1 MRLPP
6 PEVMATWPKP
16 NYVNPE
22 TRGSTLIV
30 VEILTLFLAVTC
42 VALRL
47 YVRIVM
53 MRKTDWDDW
62 LMVGASI
69 FGAGITAC
77 VILAVTRYGWNI
89 HVWDLTPM
97 KMVSGRQVSL
107 AAQAIFVGATCLAKT
122 SILLS
127 YLRLAPAKSLFRRLT
142 IATIWFVILNN
153 IAFFVV
159 LFTQCIP
166 LSSYWNLGP
175 NHADDCLSE
184 GSALIAH
191 ASFTVASDLL
201 VWVLP
206 LPALYQ
212 AKLPFSQ
219 RIALIVLFSFGLVVV
234 VAACL
239 RTYWIHHVV
248 NETYDVTWEGFQLWM
263 WTAIEVH
270 LGIICGC
277 VPWLKSL
284 FRFWRAKKT
293 GTSVSAMSGA
303 MSGAS
308 AGGTGRRTRS
318 KSDIRPVGSATVCV
332 EGAVFKMDTLGKPP
346 VNKEAYLDLESCAA
360 SHTTRDESNPG

>member
-1 MRLPP
+1 MSRGNRRPDYFSCHDLVRY
-6 PEVMATWPKP
+6 PEQ
-16 NYVNPE
+16 
-22 TRGSTLIV
+22 
-30 VEILTLFLAVTC
+30 
-42 VALRL
+42 
-47 YVRIVM
+47 
-53 MRKTDWDDW
+53 
-62 LMVGASI
+62 
-69 FGAGITAC
+69 
-77 VILAVTRYGWNI
+77 
-89 HVWDLTPM
+89 H
-97 KMVSGRQVSL
+97 
-107 AAQAIFVGATCLAKT
+107 
-122 SILLS
+122 
-127 YLRLAPAKSLFRRLT
+127 SLFRRPLYSVHVSVTNSVIVYTGLNSLT
-142 IATIWFVILNN
+142 TDS
-153 IAFFVV
+153 
-159 LFTQCIP
+159 P